1 MDAIE
6 LSGTYVSNTWMMAE
20 QQRPRWEDQA
30 YWSAARITVISAK
43 AWHVVAELF
52 RRYQRSHDLRVWEF
66 HPGISTRGVLALQAK
81 PADSQRPVPQLDL
94 NLGGPSGSCT
104 VMHRFDGVP
113 GVSDGYPYATKL
125 LHEDPARVIDEIAE
139 IWGLPPVAKLP
150 SSTSSTIVARC
161 IAGFLLRQSLGR
173 ESYRVSSAFV
183 GQSTCD
189 VVAGWVR
196 PLLGVGPL
204 SFDGLLMAGESAPD
218 PGLWRRAN
226 RYWLLHR
233 CDAAGGPI
241 SDRAA
246 LASGGVVFDMAKG
259 TATHLGDSSAE
270 PACDLV
276 ELYRASGRTVDP
288 LVDWV
293 TKALVV

>member
-1 MDAIE
+1 
-6 LSGTYVSNTWMMAE
+6 MAE
-20 QQRPRWEDQA
+20 RQNPQWEDQA
-30 YWSAARITVISAK
+30 YWSGARITVISAK

-66 HPGISTRGVLALQAK
+66 HPGISTRCVLAVQAR
-81 PADSQRPVPQLDL
+81 PADSHRPVPQLDL

-113 GVSDGYPYATKL
+113 GSSEGYPYATKL
-125 LHEDPARVIDEIAE
+125 LHEDPARVIDEIAG
-139 IWGLPPVAKLP
+139 IWGLPQVAKLP
-150 SSTSSTIVARC
+150 ASTSSTIAARC
-161 IAGFLLRQSLGR
+161 IAGFLLRQSLGL
-173 ESYRVSSAFV
+173 ESYRASSAFV

-196 PLLGVGPL
+196 PLLGVGPV
-204 SFDGLLMAGESAPD
+204 SFDGMLVAGESAPD

-233 CDAAGGPI
+233 CDAAGGPV
-241 SDRAA
+241 SDRAS

-259 TATHLGDSSAE
+259 TAARLNDVAMG
-270 PACDLV
+270 PAFDLV
-276 ELYRASGRTVDP
+276 DLYRKSGRTLDP

-293 TKALVV
+293 TRSLGACQDFCVRGI